1 MRSHHNQKIKLCKN
15 IGFRHV
21 FLNITKQNGAKKTDL
36 VKQRFNEKTILVKQR
51 VGERQFQ

>member
-1 MRSHHNQKIKLCKN
+1 MQKHWFPTC
-15 IGFRHV
+15 
-21 FLNITKQNGAKKTDL
+21 FLSITKQNGAKKTDL

>member
-1 MRSHHNQKIKLCKN
+1 MFFKHNQTKRCK
-15 IGFRHV
+15 
-21 FLNITKQNGAKKTDL
+21 KKNDL